1 LSDLAII
8 GAGSWGSALSIALAP
23 RFETVSLWAFDP
35 GLADQIRS
43 TRENPIYLP
52 GFSIPGNVS
61 PTDHLGDAIGDAPIV
76 LVVVPSHFL
85 RGVVRDLMPLLTGN
99 AVLVSATKGLEKGTL
114 LRMSEVIEQEAA
126 PYFAAR
132 VAVLSGPTFAR
143 EIAAGYPAAVVI
155 SSTEAQ
161 LAREV
166 QAAFSG
172 PAFRLYTNSDP
183 AGVEIGAALKNVI
196 AIGAGICQGLGL
208 GHNTLAALVTR
219 GLAEISRLAV
229 ALGGQPMT
237 LAGLAGLGD
246 LVLTCTG
253 DLEPEQAR
261 RLGTRAGRKTR
272 GDRRFDQ
279 DGRRRGRY
287 DVRGGRTRSES
298 QCRDADYGADA
309 RRARAREAAARC
321 HPRSYGSHAQG
332 RITYLIATPSASRD
346 ISYRT
351 AITVGA
357 YGKGPWMVK
366 L

>member
-1 LSDLAII
+1 
-8 GAGSWGSALSIALAP
+8 
-23 RFETVSLWAFDP
+23 
-35 GLADQIRS
+35 
-43 TRENPIYLP
+43 
-52 GFSIPGNVS
+52 
-61 PTDHLGDAIGDAPIV
+61 
-76 LVVVPSHFL
+76 
-85 RGVVRDLMPLLTGN
+85 VRDLMPLLTGN

-253 DLEPEQAR
+253 DLSRNRRVGLELAR
-261 RLGTRAGRKTR
+261 GAKLEEIVASTKMVAEGVDTTFAAVELARKANVEMPITAQMHAVLGLGK
-272 GDRRFDQ
+272 Q
-279 DGRRRGRY
+279 P
-287 DVRGGRTRSES
+287 
-298 QCRDADYGADA
+298 RDA
-309 RRARAREAAARC
+309 
-321 HPRSYGSHAQG
+321 
-332 RITYLIATPSASRD
+332 IRD
-346 ISYRT
+346 LMDRT
-351 AITVGA
+351 LKAE
-357 YGKGPWMVK
+357 
-366 L
+366 